1 MTTRSPSCR
10 RSRAGPEVARAA
22 APSGRTKRPVWKE
35 VEEQEARKLSSR
47 ARQARTKQRQGR
59 RLAVVYDIEP
69 PHVRL
74 GLAWFLLV
82 VVAIAVGGTLGL
94 AVVYGGAS
102 ALGAYQCARCWRRR
116 KPNRPDQ
123 LVAA

>member
-1 MTTRSPSCR
+1 M
-10 RSRAGPEVARAA
+10 ARVAA
-22 APSGRTKRPVWKE
+22 ATSRSKRPVWRE

-74 GLAWFLLV
+74 GLAQKNNV
-82 VVAIAVGGTLGL
+82 PQIGAVGVRCQSDLKPGLQYTLKVEL
-94 AVVYGGAS
+94 MH
-102 ALGAYQCARCWRRR
+102 
-116 KPNRPDQ
+116 
-123 LVAA
+123 